1 TDYQYDALDNLKQ
14 VDQKGNDGNSANW
27 RTRVFLYD
35 SLSRL
40 TSASNLESVTTT
52 YSYDNNGNLSSRI
65 APQPIQTGSLTVTTN
80 YLYDVLNRLTQKS
93 YVGMSTPLAKY
104 GYDGIA
110 LSGCTNTPPTLT
122 DTYPIARRTAMCD

>member
-1 TDYQYDALDNLKQ
+1 
-14 VDQKGNDGNSANW
+14 
-27 RTRVFLYD
+27 
-35 SLSRL
+35 
-40 TSASNLESVTTT
+40 
-52 YSYDNNGNLSSRI
+52 
-65 APQPIQTGSLTVTTN
+65 TTN

-122 DTYPIARRTAMCD
+122 DTYPIARRTAMCDGSGAASWNHDQMGRSLTEQRKIIGSSAVTKSISYMYNQDGSVAKITYQSTKAGTYTYHVTERTTHA